1 MNGKVTRRTFVK
13 ATAQA
18 AGIATATGIGLKHM
32 LAAGVHVAGNETIK
46 VALVGCGGRGTGAA
60 AQALRTKGPI
70 KLWAMA
76 DLFAGRLESSFANL
90 TKGEQAGGD
99 REAHGGFQSQID
111 VPPERRFVGFD
122 AYQKAID
129 SGVDLVILATH
140 SHFRPMHFEYAVKH
154 GKHLF
159 MEKPLAVDAPGI
171 RRILATNKEAKQK
184 NLKVGVGL
192 MNRHNLRFQD
202 TVKHVQEGAVGPISL
217 IRCYWCVGGLHDTP
231 PRPSEMTEMEY
242 QLRNPLHFCWMGG
255 DHIVDA
261 MVHNI
266 DLACWMKGAHP
277 ISALGQGGRII
288 TPALSK
294 TQSGNTFDH
303 HFIEYTFA
311 DESSMFVQVRA
322 VPGCW
327 SGGGVYAR
335 GPLGLASTEAGNI
348 KGSKPWQFSGGGGMP
363 YQVEH
368 DVLIEA
374 IRSNQPHN
382 EVDYAA
388 MSNMTGIMGR
398 MASYSGQLVDW
409 ETAFNST
416 LRLGPEKYAFDA
428 PAPVVADAN
437 GNYQVPIPGIT
448 KAF

>member
-1 MNGKVTRRTFVK
+1 MNRKVTRRTFVK
-13 ATAQA
+13 ATARA
-18 AGIATATGIGLKHM
+18 AGVATATGVMLNQM
-32 LAAGVHVAGNETIK
+32 LATGAHVAGDETIK

-76 DLFAGRLESSFANL
+76 DLFAGRLESSLANL
-90 TKGEQAGGD
+90 TNGQEGRGGL
-99 REAHGGFQSQID
+99 ETFSGFKSQID

-129 SGVDLVILATH
+129 SGVDVVILATH
-140 SHFRPMHFEYAVKH
+140 SHFRPMHFEYAVKQN
-154 GKHLF
+154 KNLF

-171 RRILATNKEAKQK
+171 RQILATNEEAKQK
-184 NLKVGVGL
+184 NLKVVVGL
-192 MNRHNLRFQD
+192 MKRHDLRFQETAKRVLD
-202 TVKHVQEGAVGPISL
+202 GAVGPISL
-217 IRCYWCVGGLHDTP
+217 MRCYWCVGGLHDTP
-231 PRPSEMTEMEY
+231 PRKPEMTEMEY
-242 QLRNPLHFCWMGG
+242 QLRNPLHFYWMGG

-261 MVHNI
+261 MVH
-266 DLACWMKGAHP
+266 DVDVACWLKGAHP
-277 ISALGQGGRII
+277 IFALGQGGRAI
-288 TPALSK
+288 TPAISEL
-294 TQSGNTFDH
+294 QSGDTFDH
-303 HFIEYTFA
+303 HFIEYTFP
-311 DESSMFVQVRA
+311 DDSSMFVQVRA
-322 VPGCW
+322 IPGCW
-327 SGGGVYAR
+327 SGGGTFAR
-335 GPLGLASTEAGNI
+335 GPLGTVKIGHIS
-348 KGSKPWQFSGGGGMP
+348 GSNPWSFPGGGGNR

-374 IRSNQPHN
+374 IRRNQPHH

-388 MSNMTGIMGR
+388 ASNMTGIMGR
-398 MASYSGQLVDW
+398 MASYSGQRVSL

-428 PAPVVADAN
+428 PAPVLADAN